1 MSKPSA
7 NTSAQAA
14 WPWAAYDY
22 LVDRSQRTILFWDV
36 LRKRG
41 NTYLDHL
48 HAGQPP
54 VLVFDY
60 DMVMDG
66 RNFTRPVNYAL
77 VRIKDRRV
85 GQRGQG
91 PQNGERRR
99 QATSNGKHLDSD
111 GRPSRAVV
119 VIDPRAGH
127 GPGIGGS
134 KLNSQIGVA
143 LDHGHPVYFILF
155 FTDPEPG
162 QTISLVQEA
171 EVRFLKEVCRL
182 HPDAPRPAV
191 IGNCQ
196 AGWATALIGA
206 DRPDLTGPMILNGS
220 PLSYW
225 GGVEGANPMRY
236 KGGLLGGVWLTSL
249 WCDLG
254 NGIFDGANL
263 VSGFEDLN
271 PANTLWT
278 KYYHLFAHIDTE
290 EDRFLNFEK
299 WWGGFFKM
307 NSEEIHFIVDSLFVG
322 NELEQGNLS
331 LGNGKFINLKHF
343 KDPILVFAS
352 KGDNIT
358 PPAQAFNWIYKVY
371 GTVDEIRRCG
381 QVIIYMQHRDVGHL
395 GIFVS
400 GKVARKEHSQILGN
414 LGWLEY
420 LQPGL
425 YEMVID
431 QDPADTAYDDYQVR
445 FEERTMDDLLRLDD
459 GLEDEKAFVPVH
471 RLSRMND
478 ALYSFAVRPWLQ
490 PLVTEPVAEQIR
502 QVHPLR
508 MQRYMFSDRN
518 PGCWPVKWC
527 AGKVAEGRR
536 TVTPD
541 NPYVIMEGFFSDIL
555 KIGLN
560 SFRDSRDMAQ
570 EQLFKIMYGN
580 TIVEQLH
587 EEHQPEPG
595 GYEEQNEE
603 ERKKQRFRE
612 QARLRRLAVKGG
624 FVEAAVRTMIAVAGA
639 NRVMDTREFR
649 AAEQIIQASSRLQN
663 LGPETYKKIVRT
675 QANILEG
682 VPRKAITA
690 LAEMELTKADV
701 KEILGIADAVAAA
714 DGTVGKRQQTMLQ
727 GIRRTLNNKKT
738 VKKKG

>member
-1 MSKPSA
+1 MGKSSVSP
-7 NTSAQAA
+7 SAQAI

-22 LVDRSQRTILFWDV
+22 IVDRSQRTVLFWDV

-41 NTYLDHL
+41 NTYLEHL
-48 HAGQPP
+48 QSGQPP

-66 RNFTRPVNYAL
+66 RSFARPVNYAL
-77 VRIKDRRV
+77 VRIKDRRA
-85 GQRGQG
+85 GQREQG
-91 PQNGERRR
+91 ARDRERRR
-99 QATSNGKHLDSD
+99 QITSNGKHLGSD
-111 GRPSRAVV
+111 GRPSRPVV

-155 FTDPEPG
+155 YTDPEPG

-171 EVRFLKEVCRL
+171 EVRFLEEVGRL
-182 HPDAPRPAV
+182 HPGAPKPAV

-206 DRPDLTGPMILNGS
+206 NRPDLTGPMILNGS

-271 PANTLWT
+271 PANTMWT
-278 KYYHLFAHIDTE
+278 KYYHLFAHIDSE

-331 LGNGKFINLKHF
+331 LDDGTHINLKHF
-343 KDPILVFAS
+343 QDPILVFAS
-352 KGDNIT
+352 EGDNIT

-371 GTVDEIRRCG
+371 GSVDEIRRCG
-381 QVIIYMQHRDVGHL
+381 QVIIYMQHKDVGHL

-414 LGWLEY
+414 MGWLEY

-425 YEMVID
+425 YEMVVD
-431 QDPADTAYDDYQVR
+431 QDPDDSAYDDYQVR

-459 GLEDEKAFVPVH
+459 GLADEKAFVPVH

-502 QVHPLR
+502 QLHPLR
-508 MQRYMFSDRN
+508 MQRYMLSDRN

-527 AGKVAEGRR
+527 ARKVAEDRKA
-536 TVTPD
+536 VTAN
-541 NPYVIMEGFFSDIL
+541 NPFVIMEEFFSETM

-570 EQLFKIMYGN
+570 EQLFKLIYGN
-580 TIVEQLH
+580 AIVEQVH
-587 EEHQPEPG
+587 EEHQPAPG
-595 GYEEQNEE
+595 GNGEQGKE
-603 ERKKQRFRE
+603 ERKKQRARE

-624 FVEAAVRTMIAVAGA
+624 FVEAAVRIMIAVAGA

-649 AAEQIIQASSRLQN
+649 AAEQIIQGCKRLRG
-663 LGPETYKKIVRT
+663 LGPENYKKMVKT
-675 QANILEG
+675 QANILDG

-690 LAEMELTKADV
+690 LAEMELTSADRE
-701 KEILGIADAVAAA
+701 EILGIADAVAAA
-714 DGTVGKRQQTMLQ
+714 DGTLGKRQQAMLQ
-727 GIRRTLNNKKT
+727 TIQRSLKKERPS
-738 VKKKG
+738 KKKA

>member
-1 MSKPSA
+1 MSKLSVNPSV
-7 NTSAQAA
+7 QAA
-14 WPWAAYDY
+14 WPWASYDY

-41 NTYLDHL
+41 NTYLEHL
-48 HAGQPP
+48 QAGQPP

-66 RNFTRPVNYAL
+66 RSFSRPVNYAL
-77 VRIKDRRV
+77 VRIKDRRGV
-85 GQRGQG
+85 KRDSR
-91 PQNGERRR
+91 PQDKERRH
-99 QATSNGKHLDSD
+99 ATSNGKNIDSD
-111 GRPSRAVV
+111 GRPSRPVV

-171 EVRFLKEVCRL
+171 EVRFLEQVGRL
-182 HPDAPRPAV
+182 HPGAPNPAV

-263 VSGFEDLN
+263 VAGFEDLN

-278 KYYHLFAHIDTE
+278 KYYHLFANIDTE
-290 EDRFLNFEK
+290 EERFLNFEK

-331 LGNGKFINLKHF
+331 LDNGKYINLKHF

-352 KGDNIT
+352 EGDNIT

-371 GTVDEIRRCG
+371 GTVEEIKGSG

-414 LGWLEY
+414 MGWLEY

-425 YEMVID
+425 YEMVIEK
-431 QDPADTAYDDYQVR
+431 DPVDTAYDDYQVR
-445 FEERTMDDLLRLDD
+445 FEERTMEDILMLDD

-471 RLSRMND
+471 RLSRIND
-478 ALYSFAVRPWLQ
+478 ALYSFLVRPWLQ
-490 PLVTEPVAEQIR
+490 PLITEPVAEQIR
-502 QVHPLR
+502 QLHPLR
-508 MQRYMFSDRN
+508 TQRYMFSDRN
-518 PGCWPVKWC
+518 PACWPVKWC
-527 AGKVAEGRR
+527 AAEVAEQRKVVGQN
-536 TVTPD
+536 
-541 NPYVIMEGFFSDIL
+541 NPYVIMEEFFSDTL

-560 SFRDSRDMAQ
+560 YFRDSRDIAQ
-570 EQLFKIMYGN
+570 EQMFKLIYGN
-580 TIVEQLH
+580 TMVERLH
-587 EEHQPEPG
+587 EEHQPEDPG
-595 GYEEQNEE
+595 EPELSEE
-603 ERKKQRFRE
+603 ERKKQRTRE

-624 FVEAAVRTMIAVAGA
+624 FIEAAVRTMIAVAGA

-649 AAEQIIQASSRLQN
+649 AAEKIIQGCKRLRA

-675 QANILEG
+675 QANILEV

-690 LAEMELTKADV
+690 LAEMELSSGDT
-701 KEILGIADAVAAA
+701 KEILEIADAMAAA
-714 DGTVGKRQQTMLQ
+714 DGTVGKRQQSMLQ
-727 GIRRTLNNKKT
+727 SIHRSLKKKRPSKKKT
-738 VKKKG
+738 